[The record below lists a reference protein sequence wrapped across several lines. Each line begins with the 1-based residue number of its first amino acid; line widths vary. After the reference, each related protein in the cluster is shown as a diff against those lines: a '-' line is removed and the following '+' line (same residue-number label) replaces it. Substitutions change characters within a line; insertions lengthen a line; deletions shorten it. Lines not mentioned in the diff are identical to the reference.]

1 MKHTQFPP
9 ISDASVA
16 SVTSNRQSNSGGGFF
31 AGVMAALHASR
42 RLQAARVIRQHRHLF
57 HQEPEAGAAKR
68 TGAPSPR
75 EPIPQIVRE
84 TEKPTAKPG
93 ARMSFYSKLI
103 VAIVV
108 AGFGLLHFIAD
119 GTLRHASAKQPTEDR
134 MPLPNRD

>member
-1 MKHTQFPP
+1 
-9 ISDASVA
+9 
-16 SVTSNRQSNSGGGFF
+16 
-31 AGVMAALHASR
+31 
-42 RLQAARVIRQHRHLF
+42 VIRQHRHLL
-57 HQEPEAGAAKR
+57 HQEPEAGAVKR

-103 VAIVV
+103 IAIVV

-119 GTLRHASAKQPTEDR
+119 GTLRHASATQPTEDR